1 MKNLHSSA
9 KSHHQNHATLSV
21 VLYVIA
27 AFIAVFAVYTTFA
40 AGSNLI
46 AYASIQEQDV
56 SFLTDIVPAVFQQ
69 SFPMYAYALIFLTFG
84 KTYDKVFAVY
94 NTIFPRKSSDA
105 KEAVKP
111 EESESEEMKT
121 EAQEEIVPEENA
133 EEEIVPEE
141 NAEEEIVQDF
151 VERCTEEESGET
163 AEEEISDEES
173 ETAEDEAST
182 EESEENEES
191 KEEESENKPEE
202 ELEEPKK
209 AAAEE
214 SDSHKED
221 SSKEK

>member
-69 SFPMYAYALIFLTFG
+69 SFPIYAYALIFLTFG

-133 EEEIVPEE
+133 EEEIV
-141 NAEEEIVQDF
+141 QDF
-151 VERCTEEESGET
+151 VERCTEEESGESEVAVT
-163 AEEEISDEES
+163 KEKKDTEEPEMKEDEPEENAKESKESEEEIPN
-173 ETAEDEAST
+173 AY
-182 EESEENEES
+182 SEERSEE
-191 KEEESENKPEE
+191 KPEKETVE
-202 ELEEPKK
+202 E
-209 AAAEE
+209 
-214 SDSHKED
+214 
-221 SSKEK
+221 

>member
-46 AYASIQEQDV
+46 AYASIQGQDV

-94 NTIFPRKSSDA
+94 NKTFHLESSA
-105 KEAVKP
+105 TKETVTSEESKLEDSEP
-111 EESESEEMKT
+111 EEVKA
-121 EAQEEIVPEENA
+121 EAQ
-133 EEEIVPEE
+133 
-141 NAEEEIVQDF
+141 EEIVQDF
-151 VERCTEEESGET
+151 VERCTEEESGE
-163 AEEEISDEES
+163 AAVEEEISVEEPETTKNEDETSVEES
-173 ETAEDEAST
+173 EK
-182 EESEENEES
+182 NEES
-191 KEEESENKPEE
+191 KEEESENKSKE

-214 SDSHKED
+214 SDSNKED
-221 SSKEK
+221 SSKVE

>member
-1 MKNLHSSA
+1 MKNLHSNA
-9 KSHHQNHATLSV
+9 KLRHQNHATLSV

-46 AYASIQEQDV
+46 AYASIQGQDV

-94 NTIFPRKSSDA
+94 NKTFHLESSTT
-105 KEAVKP
+105 KETVAP
-111 EESESEEMKT
+111 EESKPEDSEAKEVKAET
-121 EAQEEIVPEENA
+121 QEK
-133 EEEIVPEE
+133 IVPEE

-163 AEEEISDEES
+163 PEK
-173 ETAEDEAST
+173 ETST
-182 EESEENEES
+182 EESEKNEES
-191 KEEESENKPEE
+191 KEEESENKTEE
-202 ELEEPKK
+202 ELEESKK

-221 SSKEK
+221 SSKGK

>member
-1 MKNLHSSA
+1 MKNLHSNA
-9 KSHHQNHATLSV
+9 KSRHQNHATLSV

-46 AYASIQEQDV
+46 AYASIQGQDV

-111 EESESEEMKT
+111 EESKPEDSEPEEVKAKTQEDIVSEEST
-121 EAQEEIVPEENA
+121 
-133 EEEIVPEE
+133 EEEV
-141 NAEEEIVQDF
+141 VQDF
-151 VERCTEEESGET
+151 VERCTKEESGE
-163 AEEEISDEES
+163 AAKE
-173 ETAEDEAST
+173 EAST
-182 EESEENEES
+182 EKSEKNEES
-191 KEEESENKPEE
+191 KEEAHSEYSEEESEEESENKPED
-202 ELEEPKK
+202 ELENSKV
-209 AAAEE
+209 AEE
-214 SDSHKED
+214 E
-221 SSKEK
+221 

>member
-69 SFPMYAYALIFLTFG
+69 SFPMYANALIFLTFG

-121 EAQEEIVPEENA
+121 EAQ
-133 EEEIVPEE
+133 EEIVPEE

>member
-1 MKNLHSSA
+1 MKNLHSNA
-9 KSHHQNHATLSV
+9 KSRHQNHATLSV

-46 AYASIQEQDV
+46 AYASIQGQDV

-94 NTIFPRKSSDA
+94 NKTFHLESSA
-105 KEAVKP
+105 TKETVTTEESKP
-111 EESESEEMKT
+111 EDSEPEEVKAET
-121 EAQEEIVPEENA
+121 QEEIVSEEST
-133 EEEIVPEE
+133 EEEV
-141 NAEEEIVQDF
+141 VQDF
-151 VERCTEEESGET
+151 VERCTEEESGEA

-173 ETAEDEAST
+173 ETTKNEDKTSV

-191 KEEESENKPEE
+191 KEEAHSEYSEEESENKLEE
-202 ELEEPKK
+202 E
-209 AAAEE
+209 
-214 SDSHKED
+214 
-221 SSKEK
+221 

>member
-1 MKNLHSSA
+1 MKNQHSNA
-9 KSHHQNHATLSV
+9 KSRHQNHATLSV

-111 EESESEEMKT
+111 EESESEEVKA
-121 EAQEEIVPEENA
+121 EAQ
-133 EEEIVPEE
+133 EEIVPEE

-151 VERCTEEESGET
+151 VERCTEEESGESEVAVT
-163 AEEEISDEES
+163 KEKKDTEEPEMKEDEPEENAKESKESEEEIPN
-173 ETAEDEAST
+173 AY
-182 EESEENEES
+182 SEERSEE
-191 KEEESENKPEE
+191 KPEKETVE
-202 ELEEPKK
+202 E
-209 AAAEE
+209 
-214 SDSHKED
+214 
-221 SSKEK
+221 

>member
-46 AYASIQEQDV
+46 AYASIQEQDI

-111 EESESEEMKT
+111 EESESEEVKA
-121 EAQEEIVPEENA
+121 EAQ
-133 EEEIVPEE
+133 EEIVPEE

-151 VERCTEEESGET
+151 VERCTEEESGE
-163 AEEEISDEES
+163 AAEEEEEEISDEES
-173 ETAEDEAST
+173 ETAKEEAST
-182 EESEENEES
+182 EKSEKNEES
-191 KEEESENKPEE
+191 KEEESENKTEE

-209 AAAEE
+209 AATEE
-214 SDSHKED
+214 SDSNKED
-221 SSKEK
+221 SSKVE

>member
-46 AYASIQEQDV
+46 AYASIQEQDI

-94 NTIFPRKSSDA
+94 NKTFHLESSVA

-111 EESESEEMKT
+111 EDSEPK
-121 EAQEEIVPEENA
+121 EAKAETQEEIVP
-133 EEEIVPEE
+133 
-141 NAEEEIVQDF
+141 EEEIVQDF
-151 VERCTEEESGET
+151 VERCAEEESGE
-163 AEEEISDEES
+163 AVEEEISDEES
-173 ETAEDEAST
+173 ETTKDEAST

-191 KEEESENKPEE
+191 KEEAHSEYSEEESENKLEE
-202 ELEEPKK
+202 E
-209 AAAEE
+209 
-214 SDSHKED
+214 
-221 SSKEK
+221 

>member
-1 MKNLHSSA
+1 MKNLHSNA
-9 KSHHQNHATLSV
+9 KSRHQNHATLSV

-46 AYASIQEQDV
+46 AYASIQGQDV

-111 EESESEEMKT
+111 EESEPEEVKAETQEDIVSEEST
-121 EAQEEIVPEENA
+121 
-133 EEEIVPEE
+133 EEEV
-141 NAEEEIVQDF
+141 VQDF
-151 VERCTEEESGET
+151 VERCTEEESGE
-163 AEEEISDEES
+163 AAEEEEISDEES
-173 ETAEDEAST
+173 EMTKNEDKTSV

-191 KEEESENKPEE
+191 KEEAHSEYSEEESENKLEE
-202 ELEEPKK
+202 E
-209 AAAEE
+209 
-214 SDSHKED
+214 
-221 SSKEK
+221 

>member
-1 MKNLHSSA
+1 MKNLHSSV
-9 KSHHQNHATLSV
+9 KSRHQNHATLSV

-46 AYASIQEQDV
+46 AYASIQEQDI
-56 SFLTDIVPAVFQQ
+56 SFLADIVPAVFQQ

-111 EESESEEMKT
+111 EEFKPEEAKT
-121 EAQEEIVPEENA
+121 EAKKEIVSEEST
-133 EEEIVPEE
+133 EEEV
-141 NAEEEIVQDF
+141 VQDF

-163 AEEEISDEES
+163 AVEEEISAEEP
-173 ETAEDEAST
+173 ETTKDEAST

-191 KEEESENKPEE
+191 KEEAHSEYSEEESENKLEE
-202 ELEEPKK
+202 E
-209 AAAEE
+209 
-214 SDSHKED
+214 
-221 SSKEK
+221 

>member
-1 MKNLHSSA
+1 MKNLHSNA
-9 KSHHQNHATLSV
+9 KSRHQNHATLSV

-46 AYASIQEQDV
+46 AYASIQGQDV
-56 SFLTDIVPAVFQQ
+56 SFFMDIIPAVFQQ

-111 EESESEEMKT
+111 EESKPEDSEPEEVKAET
-121 EAQEEIVPEENA
+121 QEEIVSEEST
-133 EEEIVPEE
+133 EKEV
-141 NAEEEIVQDF
+141 VQDF
-151 VERCTEEESGET
+151 VERCTEEESGE
-163 AEEEISDEES
+163 AAVEEEISVEEPETTKNEDETSVEES
-173 ETAEDEAST
+173 EK
-182 EESEENEES
+182 NEEC
-191 KEEESENKPEE
+191 KEEESENKSKE

-209 AAAEE
+209 EE
-214 SDSHKED
+214 GSDSNKED
-221 SSKEK
+221 SSKGK

>member
-1 MKNLHSSA
+1 MKNLHSNA
-9 KSHHQNHATLSV
+9 KSRHQNHATLSV

-105 KEAVKP
+105 KETVKP
-111 EESESEEMKT
+111 EESESEEVKA
-121 EAQEEIVPEENA
+121 EVQEEIVP
-133 EEEIVPEE
+133 
-141 NAEEEIVQDF
+141 EEEIVQDF
-151 VERCTEEESGET
+151 VERCTEEESGEA
-163 AEEEISDEES
+163 AEE
-173 ETAEDEAST
+173 EAST
-182 EESEENEES
+182 EKSEKNEES
-191 KEEESENKPEE
+191 KEEESENKTEE

-214 SDSHKED
+214 SDSNKED
-221 SSKEK
+221 SSKVE

>member
-69 SFPMYAYALIFLTFG
+69 SFPIYAYALIFLTFG

-209 AAAEE
+209 ATAEE

>member
-1 MKNLHSSA
+1 MKNLHSNA
-9 KSHHQNHATLSV
+9 KSRHQNHATLSV

-46 AYASIQEQDV
+46 AYASIQGQDV

-111 EESESEEMKT
+111 EESESEEVKA
-121 EAQEEIVPEENA
+121 EAQ
-133 EEEIVPEE
+133 EEIVPEE

-151 VERCTEEESGET
+151 VERCTEEESGEA
-163 AEEEISDEES
+163 AEE
-173 ETAEDEAST
+173 EAST
-182 EESEENEES
+182 EKSEKNEES
-191 KEEESENKPEE
+191 KEEESENKTEE

-214 SDSHKED
+214 SDSNKED
-221 SSKEK
+221 SSKVE

>member
-21 VLYVIA
+21 VLYVVA

-46 AYASIQEQDV
+46 AYASIQEQDI

-94 NTIFPRKSSDA
+94 NKTFHLESSVA

-111 EESESEEMKT
+111 EDSEPK
-121 EAQEEIVPEENA
+121 EAKAETQEEIVP
-133 EEEIVPEE
+133 
-141 NAEEEIVQDF
+141 EEEIVQDF
-151 VERCTEEESGET
+151 VERCAEEESGE
-163 AEEEISDEES
+163 AVEEEISDEES
-173 ETAEDEAST
+173 ETTKNEDETSV
-182 EESEENEES
+182 EESEKNEES
-191 KEEESENKPEE
+191 KEEAHSEYSEEESENKLEE
-202 ELEEPKK
+202 E
-209 AAAEE
+209 
-214 SDSHKED
+214 
-221 SSKEK
+221 

>member
-69 SFPMYAYALIFLTFG
+69 SFPIYAYALIFLTFG

-111 EESESEEMKT
+111 EESESEEVKA
-121 EAQEEIVPEENA
+121 EAQ
-133 EEEIVPEE
+133 EEIVPEE

-151 VERCTEEESGET
+151 VERCTEEESGESEVAVT
-163 AEEEISDEES
+163 KEKKDTEEPEMKEDEPEENAKESKESEEEIPN
-173 ETAEDEAST
+173 AY
-182 EESEENEES
+182 SEERSEE
-191 KEEESENKPEE
+191 KPEKETVE
-202 ELEEPKK
+202 E
-209 AAAEE
+209 
-214 SDSHKED
+214 
-221 SSKEK
+221 

>member
-1 MKNLHSSA
+1 MKNLHSNA
-9 KSHHQNHATLSV
+9 KLRHQNHATLSV

-46 AYASIQEQDV
+46 AYASIQGQDV

-94 NTIFPRKSSDA
+94 NKTFHLESSTT
-105 KEAVKP
+105 KETVTP
-111 EESESEEMKT
+111 EESEPEEVKAET
-121 EAQEEIVPEENA
+121 QEEIVSEENT
-133 EEEIVPEE
+133 
-141 NAEEEIVQDF
+141 EEEIVQDF
-151 VERCTEEESGET
+151 VERCTEEESGEA

-173 ETAEDEAST
+173 ETTKDEAST

-191 KEEESENKPEE
+191 KEEAHSEYSEEESEEESENKPEE
-202 ELEEPKK
+202 ELENSK
-209 AAAEE
+209 AAEE
-214 SDSHKED
+214 E
-221 SSKEK
+221 

>member
-69 SFPMYAYALIFLTFG
+69 SFPIYAYALIFLTFG

-94 NTIFPRKSSDA
+94 NTIFPRKTSDA

-133 EEEIVPEE
+133 EEEIV
-141 NAEEEIVQDF
+141 QDF
-151 VERCTEEESGET
+151 VERCTEEESGESEVAVT
-163 AEEEISDEES
+163 KEKKDTEEPEMKEDEPEENAKESKESEEEIPN
-173 ETAEDEAST
+173 AY
-182 EESEENEES
+182 SEERSEE
-191 KEEESENKPEE
+191 KPEKETVE
-202 ELEEPKK
+202 E
-209 AAAEE
+209 
-214 SDSHKED
+214 
-221 SSKEK
+221 

>member
-1 MKNLHSSA
+1 MKNQHSSV
-9 KSHHQNHATLSV
+9 KPRHQNHATLSV

-46 AYASIQEQDV
+46 AYASIQEQDI

-94 NTIFPRKSSDA
+94 NKIFPRKSSDA

-111 EESESEEMKT
+111 EESESEEVKA
-121 EAQEEIVPEENA
+121 EAQ
-133 EEEIVPEE
+133 EEIVPEE

-151 VERCTEEESGET
+151 VERCAEEESGE
-163 AEEEISDEES
+163 
-173 ETAEDEAST
+173 
-182 EESEENEES
+182 
-191 KEEESENKPEE
+191 
-202 ELEEPKK
+202 

-214 SDSHKED
+214 SDSNKED
-221 SSKEK
+221 SSKVE

>member
-1 MKNLHSSA
+1 MKNLHSNA
-9 KSHHQNHATLSV
+9 KSRHQNHATLSV

-46 AYASIQEQDV
+46 AYASIQGQDV

-94 NTIFPRKSSDA
+94 NTIFPRKSSDV

-111 EESESEEMKT
+111 EESESEEVKA
-121 EAQEEIVPEENA
+121 EAQEEIVS
-133 EEEIVPEE
+133 EE

-151 VERCTEEESGET
+151 VERCTEEESGEAA

-173 ETAEDEAST
+173 ETTKNEDKTSV

-191 KEEESENKPEE
+191 KEEAHSEYSEEESENKLEE
-202 ELEEPKK
+202 E
-209 AAAEE
+209 
-214 SDSHKED
+214 
-221 SSKEK
+221 

>member
-1 MKNLHSSA
+1 MKNLHSNA
-9 KSHHQNHATLSV
+9 KSRHQNHATLSV

-46 AYASIQEQDV
+46 AYASIQEQDI

-94 NTIFPRKSSDA
+94 NKTFHLESSVA

-111 EESESEEMKT
+111 EDSEPK
-121 EAQEEIVPEENA
+121 EAKAETQEEIVP
-133 EEEIVPEE
+133 
-141 NAEEEIVQDF
+141 EEEIVQDF
-151 VERCTEEESGET
+151 VERCAEEESGE
-163 AEEEISDEES
+163 AVEEEISDEES
-173 ETAEDEAST
+173 ETTKDEAST

-191 KEEESENKPEE
+191 KEEAHSEYSEEESENKLEE
-202 ELEEPKK
+202 E
-209 AAAEE
+209 
-214 SDSHKED
+214 
-221 SSKEK
+221 

>member
-56 SFLTDIVPAVFQQ
+56 SFLTDIVLAVFQQ
-69 SFPMYAYALIFLTFG
+69 SFPIYAYALIFLTFG

-133 EEEIVPEE
+133 EEEIV
-141 NAEEEIVQDF
+141 QDF
-151 VERCTEEESGET
+151 VERCTEEESGESEVAVT
-163 AEEEISDEES
+163 KEKKDTEEPEMKEDEPEENAKESKESEEEIPN
-173 ETAEDEAST
+173 AY
-182 EESEENEES
+182 SEERSEE
-191 KEEESENKPEE
+191 KPEKETVE
-202 ELEEPKK
+202 E
-209 AAAEE
+209 
-214 SDSHKED
+214 
-221 SSKEK
+221 

>member
-9 KSHHQNHATLSV
+9 KSRHQNHATLSV

-133 EEEIVPEE
+133 EEEIV
-141 NAEEEIVQDF
+141 QDF
-151 VERCTEEESGET
+151 VERCTEEESGESEVAVT
-163 AEEEISDEES
+163 KEKKDTEEPEMKEDEPEENAKESKESEEEIPN
-173 ETAEDEAST
+173 AY
-182 EESEENEES
+182 SEERSEE
-191 KEEESENKPEE
+191 KPEKETVE
-202 ELEEPKK
+202 E
-209 AAAEE
+209 
-214 SDSHKED
+214 
-221 SSKEK
+221 

>member
-46 AYASIQEQDV
+46 AYASIQEQDI

-111 EESESEEMKT
+111 EESESEEVKA
-121 EAQEEIVPEENA
+121 EAQEEIVP
-133 EEEIVPEE
+133 
-141 NAEEEIVQDF
+141 EEEIVQDF
-151 VERCTEEESGET
+151 VERCAEEESGE
-163 AEEEISDEES
+163 AVEEEISDEES
-173 ETAEDEAST
+173 ETTKDEAST

-191 KEEESENKPEE
+191 KEEAHSEYSEEESENKLEE
-202 ELEEPKK
+202 E
-209 AAAEE
+209 
-214 SDSHKED
+214 
-221 SSKEK
+221 

>member
-1 MKNLHSSA
+1 MKNLHSNA

-46 AYASIQEQDV
+46 AYASIQGQDV

-111 EESESEEMKT
+111 EESESEEVKA
-121 EAQEEIVPEENA
+121 EAQ
-133 EEEIVPEE
+133 EEIVPEE

-151 VERCTEEESGET
+151 VERCTEEESGE
-163 AEEEISDEES
+163 AAVEEEISVEEP
-173 ETAEDEAST
+173 ETTKEEASA
-182 EESEENEES
+182 EKSEKNEES
-191 KEEESENKPEE
+191 KEEAHSEYSEEESESKLEE
-202 ELEEPKK
+202 E
-209 AAAEE
+209 
-214 SDSHKED
+214 
-221 SSKEK
+221 

>member
-46 AYASIQEQDV
+46 AYASIQEQDI
-56 SFLTDIVPAVFQQ
+56 SFLTDIIPAVFQQ

-94 NTIFPRKSSDA
+94 NKTFHLESSVA

-111 EESESEEMKT
+111 EDSEPK
-121 EAQEEIVPEENA
+121 EAKAETQEEIVP
-133 EEEIVPEE
+133 
-141 NAEEEIVQDF
+141 EEEIVQDF
-151 VERCTEEESGET
+151 VERCAEEESGE
-163 AEEEISDEES
+163 AVEEEISDEES
-173 ETAEDEAST
+173 ETTKDEAST

-191 KEEESENKPEE
+191 KEEAHSEYSEEESEE
-202 ELEEPKK
+202 
-209 AAAEE
+209 
-214 SDSHKED
+214 
-221 SSKEK
+221 

>member
-46 AYASIQEQDV
+46 AYASIQGQDV

-94 NTIFPRKSSDA
+94 NTIFPRKSSDT

-111 EESESEEMKT
+111 EESKPEDSESEEVKA
-121 EAQEEIVPEENA
+121 EAQ
-133 EEEIVPEE
+133 
-141 NAEEEIVQDF
+141 EEIVQDF
-151 VERCTEEESGET
+151 VERCTEEESGEA

-173 ETAEDEAST
+173 ETAKNEDKTSV

-191 KEEESENKPEE
+191 KEEAHSEYSEEESENKLEE
-202 ELEEPKK
+202 E
-209 AAAEE
+209 
-214 SDSHKED
+214 
-221 SSKEK
+221 